1 MIFLSPPLWP
11 TVKCHQYIQS
21 CASRISHRDAAEYFR
36 RVCTFLSPLW
46 KIWVDKSNAPEEFV
60 SSWSTEWHLMSRAV
74 RVCISQTRARVFP
87 IHPNDTCRIDFW
99 EMAEKEKKKKKEGEF
114 LDLMC
119 SQKVASGLPSAPSED
134 VNKIRMKVS
143 DRLDPLHPFHFS
155 SALISTSSPPPL
167 AADETCECVWQGW
180 RNI

>member
-1 MIFLSPPLWP
+1 MWFFFPPLYDLQLSVISIFKAALHVSA
-11 TVKCHQYIQS
+11 TGMQQS
-21 CASRISHRDAAEYFR
+21 TSDVFAPS
-36 RVCTFLSPLW
+36 LW

-60 SSWSTEWHLMSRAV
+60 SSRSTEWHLMSRAV
-74 RVCISQTRARVFP
+74 RVCISQTRARLFP
-87 IHPNDTCRIDFW
+87 IHPNDTCWIDFW

>member
-1 MIFLSPPLWP
+1 
-11 TVKCHQYIQS
+11 
-21 CASRISHRDAAEYFR
+21 
-36 RVCTFLSPLW
+36 
-46 KIWVDKSNAPEEFV
+46 
-60 SSWSTEWHLMSRAV
+60 
-74 RVCISQTRARVFP
+74 
-87 IHPNDTCRIDFW
+87 
-99 EMAEKEKKKKKEGEF
+99 MAEKGKKKKKEGEF

-167 AADETCECVWQGW
+167 AADETCECV
-180 RNI
+180 